1 MERITG
7 PGATP
12 DNLFTEGN
20 PSLGID
26 ATTVTANWLNGVQEE
41 LIHILEEGGVTPDG
55 VNHTQVMEA
64 LWALFVTK
72 KPIVQEIT
80 WTPLVPGITST
91 VKTKKMSDNTLHIYG
106 TINKEEG
113 EIVSVG
119 TPLLGIHGD
128 PFGIGAGNLVVGSG
142 FETQYPIAFQLRY
155 DPNANETHL
164 AYYDASWDSAEH
176 FLYIWQVVP
185 CLGLPRIN
193 L

>member
-12 DNLFTEGN
+12 DNFFTEGN

-41 LIHILEEGGVTPDG
+41 LIHIMEEGGVTPDG
-55 VNHTQVMEA
+55 ANHNKVMEA
-64 LWALFVTK
+64 LWNLFVTK
-72 KPIVQEIT
+72 SPIVKEIT
-80 WTPLVPGITST
+80 WTPLVPGVTST

-106 TINKEEG
+106 TINKLAG
-113 EIVSVG
+113 EIVSTG
-119 TPLLGIHGD
+119 TPLLGIPGD
-128 PFGIGAGNLVVGSG
+128 PFEIGAGNLVVGSG
-142 FETQYPIAFQLRY
+142 FESQYPIAFQIRY

-164 AYYDASWDSAEH
+164 IYYDASWDSAQH

-185 CLGLPRIN
+185 CLGLPQIN

>member
-41 LIHILEEGGVTPDG
+41 LIHILEEGGVTPNG
-55 VNHTQVMEA
+55 VSHTQVMEA

-72 KPIVQEIT
+72 SPIVQEIT
-80 WTPLVPGITST
+80 WTPLVPGVTST
-91 VKTKKMSDNTLHIYG
+91 LKTKKMADNTLHIYG
-106 TINKEEG
+106 FFNTEEG
-113 EIVSVG
+113 VSVSAG

-128 PFGIGAGNLVVGSG
+128 PFGIGAGKV
-142 FETQYPIAFQLRY
+142 IAGIGLEDHLHRTFAIKF
-155 DPNANETHL
+155 DSSANETQLEVHYPGDP
-164 AYYDASWDSAEH
+164 AGH

-185 CLGLPRIN
+185 CLGLPY
-193 L
+193 LDL

>member
-12 DNLFTEGN
+12 DNLFTEGS

-72 KPIVQEIT
+72 SPIVQEIT
-80 WTPLVPGITST
+80 WTPLVPGVTST
-91 VKTKKMSDNTLHIYG
+91 VKT
-106 TINKEEG
+106 
-113 EIVSVG
+113 
-119 TPLLGIHGD
+119 
-128 PFGIGAGNLVVGSG
+128 
-142 FETQYPIAFQLRY
+142 
-155 DPNANETHL
+155 
-164 AYYDASWDSAEH
+164 
-176 FLYIWQVVP
+176 
-185 CLGLPRIN
+185 
-193 L
+193 

>member
-12 DNLFTEGN
+12 DNHFTEGN

-26 ATTVTANWLNGVQEE
+26 ATTVTANWRNGVQEE
-41 LIHILEEGGVTPDG
+41 LIHIMEEGGVPPDG
-55 VNHTQVMEA
+55 ANHTKVMEA

-72 KPIVQEIT
+72 SPIVGELT
-80 WTPLVPGITST
+80 WTPLVPGVTST

-106 TINKEEG
+106 RIDKEAG
-113 EIVSVG
+113 GSVSTG

-128 PFGIGAGNLVVGSG
+128 PFGIGAGNLVIGSG
-142 FETQYPIAFQLRY
+142 FETQYPIAFQIRY
-155 DPNANETHL
+155 DSNANETHL
-164 AYYDASWDSAEH
+164 AYYDASWDSAKH

-185 CLGLPRIN
+185 CLGLPQID